1 MGLSQ
6 ASGQAQVLVMRPRSI
21 EEANRCIV
29 EVREGNTVVLSL
41 GEGGVSPEEDQRII
55 DFVSGGVHA
64 LDGKRARAGEDVFIF
79 APILGQID
87 FVPVVSKA
95 AA

>member
-1 MGLSQ
+1 M
-6 ASGQAQVLVMRPRSI
+6 LVIRPRSLV
-21 EEANRCIV
+21 EAQRCIV

-41 GEGGVSPEEDQRII
+41 GKSGASPEEDQRIV

-64 LDGKRARAGEDVFIF
+64 LHGKRARAGEDVFVF
-79 APILGQID
+79 GPVLSQLD
-87 FVPVVSKA
+87 FVSMAYKA